1 MAVPA
6 SAACPS
12 SMTVSGWPSD
22 AEAIQ
27 LENVVRRA
35 HQRPFTLHLL
45 ESSQQELPEAT
56 GLFDLADHWFDDPF
70 ARGIH
75 GRAGLRMQFAGHSI
89 DDRGG
94 LRQRSPGTGPRPI
107 AMFLLPRRDVR
118 VN

>member
-1 MAVPA
+1 MAAPA

-45 ESSQQELPEAT
+45 ESSQQELSEAT
-56 GLFDLADHWFDDPF
+56 GVFDLTDHWFDDPF

-75 GRAGLRMQFAGHSI
+75 GRTGLRVQFARHAVNDG
-89 DDRGG
+89 GG
-94 LRQRSPGTGPRPI
+94 LRQGTART
-107 AMFLLPRRDVR
+107 
-118 VN
+118 